1 MATYLEI
8 RGLFNDSDLLN
19 RVTTATIIYANNAI
33 SGATAAQKKWIVL
46 ALQNPSSE
54 AKKILMG
61 VLAANKANT
70 VEQIQGATDSVIQ
83 AQVDLIT
90 PLLIDALAGV

>member
-8 RGLFNDSDLLN
+8 RGLFNDADLLN
-19 RVTTATIIYANNAI
+19 RVTTATIVYAHNAI
-33 SGATAAQKKWIVL
+33 TGATTAQKKWIAL
-46 ALQNPSSE
+46 ALQNPTSE

-61 VLAANKANT
+61 VLAANKDST
-70 VEQIQGATDSVIQ
+70 VEQIQGASDELIQ
-83 AQVDLIT
+83 DKVDLIA